1 MKILIGIIAFLIVVI
16 PQLTFGSESEVMLE
30 DSFNIQGLNESKLS
44 DSDLSNVVGRGIEV
58 SLLDGIN
65 RNNTKI
71 ILWDEAQS
79 TTVMRDISTGF
90 GNIQNNV
97 LSIQGR

>member
-1 MKILIGIIAFLIVVI
+1 MKILIGIITFLIVAL
-16 PQLTFGSESEVMLE
+16 PQLTFGSDSEVMLE

>member
-1 MKILIGIIAFLIVVI
+1 MKILIGIIGILIVFI
-16 PQLTFGSESEVMLE
+16 PHLTFGSDSEVILE
-30 DSFNIQGLNESKLS
+30 NSFDIQCLNDSKLS

-58 SLLDGIN
+58 SLPDGID
-65 RNNTKI
+65 RNHTKI

-79 TTVMRDISTGF
+79 ATAKRDISTGF
-90 GNIQNNV
+90 GNIQSNA

>member
-1 MKILIGIIAFLIVVI
+1 MKILIGIIVFLIVVI
-16 PQLTFGSESEVMLE
+16 PQLTFGSDSEVMLE